1 MDKTAI
7 ISEIQ
12 SYSINDGPGIRSTVF
27 FKGCTLKCKW
37 CSNPE
42 LINTNYEILYKEQLC
57 ENCGKCVEICP
68 RGALKTDVGKIAFN
82 RDHCDACGKCVD
94 ACLVD
99 AFELIGKNY
108 TSDEL
113 VNVLLRDKVYYDTSG
128 GGVTFSGGEPLLHID
143 FLRETSLK
151 LKKNG
156 IHAAIETAGN
166 VAEKVIDNA
175 IEFIDLFLY
184 DIKLLDSSKHKKY
197 TGSGNEQ
204 IIKNILKISEAGQ
217 PIIARLLIIPG
228 INNGE
233 DAIRRIDFIRSLKSI
248 VQVDLLKYHRLSE
261 GKYIQLGQKYELD
274 YIDEDDKSFE
284 QEIKDLYEYCVSL
297 GLKTTI
303 GG

>member
-1 MDKTAI
+1 
-7 ISEIQ
+7 
-12 SYSINDGPGIRSTVF
+12 
-27 FKGCTLKCKW
+27 
-37 CSNPE
+37 
-42 LINTNYEILYKEQLC
+42 
-57 ENCGKCVEICP
+57 
-68 RGALKTDVGKIAFN
+68 
-82 RDHCDACGKCVD
+82 
-94 ACLVD
+94 VD